1 MKIDVFVCT
10 NEVNYTVAVSGE
22 LSMRPRPALV
32 LYDPVR
38 SDRRRVRG
46 AWQRP
51 FRPRLYRVV
60 RLLAWLRLLG
70 TAYIPHHRFEPR
82 LLRELRQA
90 PRIAYLDDGLD
101 TLRRVPNNFD
111 ADVLGRADPAP
122 HGREPYL
129 TFREHQALPQWL
141 EPFDVQPVCSI
152 RELAHTGH
160 KPIIDLAGIDHV
172 FVESPGLDPEGL
184 MGALGIDPRRALCVR
199 HPVPHKRG
207 PLPAQCR
214 SVDGR
219 GHDLEATMLAARSLN
234 FYFGSTMT
242 LVFALLTGGA
252 QRNRIFVQL
261 DDAQRD
267 NLLLP
272 GRFDVV
278 SGAVLRHPLM
288 EVRADTMAADP
299 SVLAA

>member
-22 LSMRPRPALV
+22 LTVRPRVALV

-38 SDRRRVRG
+38 SDRRRVRRV
-46 AWQRP
+46 WQLP
-51 FRPRLYRVV
+51 FQTRLYRVV
-60 RLLAWLRLLG
+60 RVLAWLRLLG

-82 LLRELRQA
+82 LLQELRQA

-122 HGREPYL
+122 HEREPYL
-129 TFREHQALPQWL
+129 TFHEHQTLPDWL
-141 EPFDVQPVCSI
+141 DPFDVQRVCSI

-160 KPIIDLAGIDHV
+160 KPTIDLDGIDHL
-172 FVESPGLDPEGL
+172 FVESPGLDPQGV
-184 MGALGIDPRRALCVR
+184 MNALGIDAQRALCVR

-214 SVDGR
+214 TVDGR
-219 GHDLEATMLAARSLN
+219 GHDLEATMLVARSLN
-234 FYFGSTMT
+234 LYFGSTMT
-242 LVFALLTGGA
+242 LVFALLTGCE
-252 QRNRIFVQL
+252 QHNRIFVQL
-261 DDAQRD
+261 DEAQRG

-272 GRFDVV
+272 GCFD
-278 SGAVLRHPLM
+278 AVDVAGLRHPLLQL
-288 EVRADTMAADP
+288 RTDATADHQH
-299 SVLAA
+299 VLAA